1 VNQEYTNVMLAVL
14 AIVMPAITLLLQRIV
29 SRRKDTA
36 EYSSDLLKI
45 ANDAAEALRK
55 AREELTLTQDT
66 NDKTIDT
73 IRAEHEAAMKSLRA
87 EYDGRH
93 GRLKARIE
101 ELEKVQK
108 IYAIQFDLVTHP
120 NVEIRNMTAR
130 AMDDVTA
137 SQKIKA
143 IQQATPTDEPKAP

>member
-1 VNQEYTNVMLAVL
+1 VTQEYTNVMLAVL
-14 AIVMPAITLLLQRIV
+14 AIIMPAITLLLQRIV

-36 EYSSDLLKI
+36 DYSSDLLKI

-66 NDKTIDT
+66 NDQTIDT

-137 SQKIKA
+137 SQKMKA
-143 IQQATPTDEPKAP
+143 IQQPPTDEPKAP

>member
-1 VNQEYTNVMLAVL
+1 MTQEYTNVMLAVL
-14 AIVMPAITLLLQRIV
+14 AIIMPAITLLLQRIV

-36 EYSSDLLKI
+36 DYSSDLLKI

-66 NDKTIDT
+66 NDQTIDT

-137 SQKIKA
+137 SQKMKA
-143 IQQATPTDEPKAP
+143 IQQPPTDEPKAP